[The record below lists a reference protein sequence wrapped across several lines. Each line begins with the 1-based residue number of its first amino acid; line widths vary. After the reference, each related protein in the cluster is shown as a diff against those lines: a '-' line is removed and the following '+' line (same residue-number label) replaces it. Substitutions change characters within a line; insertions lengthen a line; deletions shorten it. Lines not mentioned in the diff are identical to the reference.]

1 MYVPRHFEETR
12 VDVMHSLIR
21 EHPFALVVTLT
32 SDGLNANHIPMLI
45 DPEPAPFG
53 TLRGHV
59 ARANR
64 IWQDFSPEAGA
75 LAVFQGPQT
84 YITPSWYPTKK
95 ELGMA
100 VPTWNYAVVHA
111 QGPLKV
117 IEDRSWLRWHVERLT
132 ERFEEARP
140 EPWHVTDAPADYI
153 DKMLGAIVG
162 LEISLTKLNGKWKV
176 SQNRNT
182 VDRFGVVEGLRAQG
196 DAESLAMA
204 EMVRERAS
212 RAT

>member
-1 MYVPRHFEETR
+1 
-12 VDVMHSLIR
+12 MHSLIR
-21 EHPFALVVTLT
+21 DYPFALVVTLA
-32 SDGLNANHIPMLI
+32 SDGLNANHIPMLL

-64 IWQDFSPEAGA
+64 IWQDFSPQAGA

-111 QGPLKV
+111 QGLLKV
-117 IEDRSWLRWHVERLT
+117 IEDRSGCAGTWKGSRSGLSRSGQSRGMSPTRLRT
-132 ERFEEARP
+132 TSARCS
-140 EPWHVTDAPADYI
+140 
-153 DKMLGAIVG
+153 GQ
-162 LEISLTKLNGKWKV
+162 S
-176 SQNRNT
+176 
-182 VDRFGVVEGLRAQG
+182 
-196 DAESLAMA
+196 
-204 EMVRERAS
+204 
-212 RAT
+212 